1 MKVRVDPAQCD
12 GYGKCAK
19 VAPMIFKLD
28 EYGYAQ
34 LDEAVDVPPDLENKV
49 REAAGVCPS
58 AAVLIEE

>member
-19 VAPMIFKLD
+19 VEPSLFKLD

-34 LDEAVDVPPDLENKV
+34 LDQAVEVPAGLEDKV

-58 AAVLIEE
+58 AAVIIEE